1 MKKQLMVLP
10 EQGIYRALIA
20 QLDNLKRHNRQ
31 GSYKTRKRYYEA
43 MQRFCY
49 YLASEFHLQKLCN
62 IESKHLVA
70 YINFLQASGRAAST
84 IKTDLSAIRFWGDQM
99 GSMRHPLPSNDALA
113 VALER
118 RHFGQV
124 DRTWDDEEVQ
134 QMVNIAHQS
143 GHDDYALAIL
153 LARHLGLRLHECYRI
168 DTAIAQQAIRER
180 AITVKGKGGKV
191 RTVPIGDDVYPFL
204 AAALQ
209 SQIAN
214 TRRGHKL
221 LVPDDAQT
229 DIAMQRLEQFILANR
244 SLVKDADSTRPMTY
258 HGLRHTYAAEQYQQL
273 VASGASKLEAR
284 LKVSHLLGHNRPE
297 VTNTYLASVR
307 HPTKGEGELA

>member
-1 MKKQLMVLP
+1 MNNI
-10 EQGIYRALIA
+10 GCYSALIS
-20 QLDNLKRHNRQ
+20 QLDKLRRHNRQ

-43 MQRFCY
+43 MERFCRF
-49 YLASEFHLQKLCN
+49 LAEAYHMQNLRN
-62 IESKHLVA
+62 ISHKHIDA
-70 YINFLQASGRAAST
+70 YVERMQADGKSAST
-84 IKTDLSAIRFWGDQM
+84 IKTDLSAIRFWHDQM
-99 GSMRHPLPSNDALA
+99 GGTRHPLPSNDDLA
-113 VALER
+113 VTLER

-124 DRTWDDEEVQ
+124 DRTWGDAEVQ
-134 QMVNIAHQS
+134 QMVAIARQS

-168 DTAIAQQAIRER
+168 DTAIAQQAIQEH

-191 RTVPIGDDVYPFL
+191 RTVPIGYDVYPFL

-221 LVPDDAQT
+221 LVPDDVPT
-229 DIAMQRLEQFILANR
+229 DIAMQQLEQFILANR
-244 SLVKDADSTRPMTY
+244 SLVKDAGSTRPITY

-273 VASGASKLEAR
+273 VASGASKLEAH

-307 HPTKGEGELA
+307 HPTKREGELA

>member
-1 MKKQLMVLP
+1 MKNQNSGL
-10 EQGIYRALIA
+10 YRALTD
-20 QLDNLKRHNRQ
+20 QLDKLRRHNRQ

-43 MQRFCY
+43 MERFCRF
-49 YLASEFHLQKLCN
+49 LAEEYHTQNLRN
-62 IESKHLVA
+62 ISHKHIDA
-70 YINFLQASGRAAST
+70 YVEYMQTSGKSAST
-84 IKTDLSAIRFWGDQM
+84 VKTDLSAIRFWCDQLN
-99 GSMRHPLPSNDALA
+99 MRHPLPSNDELA
-113 VALER
+113 VPLKQ
-118 RHFGQV
+118 RHSGQENRAWSE
-124 DRTWDDEEVQ
+124 DEVQ
-134 QMVNIAHQS
+134 QMVAIARQS

-168 DTAIAQQAIRER
+168 DTAIAQQAILAH
-180 AITVKGKGGKV
+180 AITIKGKGGKV

-221 LVPDDAQT
+221 LVPDDVPT

-244 SLVKDADSTRPMTY
+244 SLVKDADSARPMTY
-258 HGLRHTYAAEQYQQL
+258 HGLRHTYASEQYQQL

-297 VTNTYLASVR
+297 VANTYLASVR
-307 HPTKGEGELA
+307 HTNKKEVD

>member
-1 MKKQLMVLP
+1 MKNQST
-10 EQGIYRALIA
+10 EQGIYRTLVA
-20 QLDNLKRHNRQ
+20 QLDSLKRHNRQ
-31 GSYKTRKRYYEA
+31 GSYRTRKRYYEA
-43 MQRFCY
+43 MERFCRF
-49 YLASEFHLQKLCN
+49 LAEEYHMQNLRN
-62 IESKHLVA
+62 ISHKHIDA
-70 YINFLQASGRAAST
+70 YVEHMQADGKSAST
-84 IKTDLSAIRFWGDQM
+84 IKTDLSAIRFWHDQM
-99 GSMRHPLPSNDALA
+99 GGTRHPLPSNDDLA
-113 VALER
+113 VTLER

-124 DRTWDDEEVQ
+124 DRTWGDAEVQ
-134 QMVNIAHQS
+134 QMVAIARQS

-168 DTAIAQQAIRER
+168 DTAIAQQAIGEH

-221 LVPDDAQT
+221 LVPDDVPT
-229 DIAMQRLEQFILANR
+229 DIAMQQLEQFILANR

-258 HGLRHTYAAEQYQQL
+258 HGLRHTKAAEWYQEFIREGK
-273 VASGASKLEAR
+273 SPYEAR
-284 LKVSHLLGHNRPE
+284 KTVSKLLGHGRDD
-297 VTNTYLASVR
+297 VTRIYLASL
-307 HPTKGEGELA
+307 KSGKEGDENGDSK